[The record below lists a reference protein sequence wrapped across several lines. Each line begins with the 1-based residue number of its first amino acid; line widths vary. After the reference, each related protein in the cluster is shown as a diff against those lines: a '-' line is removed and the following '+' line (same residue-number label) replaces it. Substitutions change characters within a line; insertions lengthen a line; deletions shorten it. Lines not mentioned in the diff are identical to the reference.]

1 MFRIFKKESTNI
13 CSPVKGTCIPIT
25 EVKDQVFS
33 SKMMGDGF
41 AVIPENDTA
50 VAPVDGEIVMIPA
63 TKHAFGM
70 KTKAGVELLVHI
82 GLDTV
87 ELKGEGFT
95 VLAKQGRKVRAGEPV
110 IRFDRELLE
119 KKGIDMTTMVIFTGG
134 DEKEIN
140 LKVYGEKVNAGD
152 VVLEG

>member
-1 MFRIFKKESTNI
+1 MFGFLRKESGAVAA
-13 CSPVKGTCIPIT
+13 PVTGKCIRLE
-25 EVKDQVFS
+25 EVADKVFS

-110 IRFDRELLE
+110 IRFDRELLK

-134 DEKEIN
+134 DEKEID

-152 VVLEG
+152 AVLEG

>member
-1 MFRIFKKESTNI
+1 MFGFLRKENNGVAA
-13 CSPVKGTCIPIT
+13 PVTGKCIRLE
-25 EVKDQVFS
+25 EVPDKVFS

-41 AVIPENDTA
+41 AVIPENDTV
-50 VAPVDGEIVMIPA
+50 VAPADGEIVMIPA

-70 KTKAGVELLVHI
+70 KTKAGVELLIHI

-95 VLAKQGRKVRAGEPV
+95 VLAKQGKKVRAGEAV
-110 IRFDRELLE
+110 IRFDREVLE

-134 DEKEIN
+134 DGKEIN
-140 LKVYGEKVNAGD
+140 LEVYGQKVNAGD
-152 VVLEG
+152 TILEG